1 MKKTVFILSLALV
14 STAIFAQKKTTTS
27 GTINFN
33 ATTSLDPLPK
43 AENKTVVAALDTKTG
58 AIAFEAIMKSFSFAN
73 PMMQDHFN
81 SSNWLDSDKFPTS
94 TFKGNITNFSTVDL
108 KKDGTYP
115 AEVKGDLT
123 IHGVTKPVTTKGT
136 IVVTGKVISANAA
149 FAIQVTD
156 YGIAGQAIDAGKVSK
171 EPKITVAIE
180 FK

>member
-1 MKKTVFILSLALV
+1 MKKIILILVLAF
-14 STAIFAQKKTTTS
+14 SSATMFAQKKITTS
-27 GTINFN
+27 GVINFN

-81 SSNWLDSDKFPTS
+81 SSSWLDTDKFPTS
-94 TFKGNITNFSTVDL
+94 TFKGNITNFSTVNL

-115 AEVKGDLT
+115 ADVKGDLT
-123 IHGVTKPVTTKGT
+123 IHGVTKSVTTKGT
-136 IVVTGKVISANAA
+136 IMVSGKVIAANAA
-149 FAIQVTD
+149 FTVLVAD
-156 YGIAGQAIDAGKVSK
+156 YGITGQAIDAGKVTK

>member
-1 MKKTVFILSLALV
+1 MKKTILILALAL
-14 STAIFAQKKTTTS
+14 SSATMFAQKKITTS
-27 GTINFN
+27 GVINFN

-81 SSNWLDSDKFPTS
+81 SSSWLDTDKFPTS
-94 TFKGNITNFSTVDL
+94 TFKGNITNFSTVNL

-115 AEVKGDLT
+115 ADVKGDLT
-123 IHGVTKPVTTKGT
+123 IHGVTKSVTTKGT
-136 IVVTGKVISANAA
+136 IVVSGKVIAANAA
-149 FAIQVTD
+149 FTVQVAD
-156 YGIAGQAIDAGKVSK
+156 YGITGQGIDAGKVSK